1 MKIAFI
7 GCGKLGQPA
16 SEYFETYNYEV
27 NRADVGDSIEDAV
40 QDCEYVFV
48 AVPTPHD
55 PRYDGKYVCSD
66 LPPKDF
72 DYSIVKEVVQEA
84 NKHMTEY
91 QCLVLISTVLPGT
104 ITEQIAPLVTNTNFL
119 YNPYLIAMGTVKQDM
134 FDAEMI
140 MIGGDNTW
148 AKKLSKIY
156 KRISKTDRHILGT
169 YEEIESLKIF
179 YNTFITTKI
188 TLCNMIQD
196 VSHKLGNMNVD
207 VVTKAL
213 AESTMRI
220 MSPKYMKAGMGDGG
234 SCHPRDNIALK
245 HLAEKLELGYD
256 LFGGLIKARE
266 EQARNMAQYLH
277 ELSEY
282 YKLPIVIVGK
292 GFKPGLEY
300 EDGSPSILVG
310 QFIENVKYDDFTTP
324 AIFLLAHSA
333 KTTFG
338 INNDEYIFPEGSVIV
353 DPWRE
358 RENAIWYGSD
368 DKLLLRRNEL

>member
-16 SEYFETYNYEV
+16 SDYFEARGYEV
-27 NRADVGDSIEDAV
+27 SRADIGDSIQETV
-40 QDCEYVFV
+40 QGCEYVFI

-55 PRYDGKYVCSD
+55 PKYDGKYVCSD

-84 NKHMTEY
+84 NKHMTSD

-119 YNPYLIAMGTVKQDM
+119 YNPYLIAMGTVKEDM
-134 FDAEMI
+134 FDPEMI
-140 MIGGDNTW
+140 MIGGDKTW
-148 AKKLSKIY
+148 GDKLEQIY
-156 KRISKTDRHILGT
+156 RKMSMTERYIHGT

-245 HLAEKLELGYD
+245 YLAEKLELGYD

-292 GFKPGLEY
+292 SFKPGLEY

-310 QFIENVKYDDFTTP
+310 QFIENVKYDDFTDP

-338 INNDEYIFPEGSVIV
+338 INNDEYIFPEGSVLV